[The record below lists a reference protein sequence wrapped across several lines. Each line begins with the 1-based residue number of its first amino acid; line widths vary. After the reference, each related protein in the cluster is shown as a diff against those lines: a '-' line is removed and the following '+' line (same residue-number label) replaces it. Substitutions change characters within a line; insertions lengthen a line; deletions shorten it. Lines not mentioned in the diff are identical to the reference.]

1 MYRIYICA
9 VCETGA
15 RIIFNSLEDLLY
27 SFFLLLLFL
36 ALLFCIWI
44 EVVSFIS
51 DDRMAETLNKRSKG
65 NHYEKGKEYVGAA

>member
-1 MYRIYICA
+1 MYRICA

-15 RIIFNSLEDLLY
+15 RIIFNSLEDFH
-27 SFFLLLLFL
+27 SFFL
-36 ALLFCIWI
+36 ALLFCIRI

-51 DDRMAETLNKRSKG
+51 DDRMAETLNKRLKG